1 MNIRRRGNGGVG
13 EMRGRLGDVTNAVSS
28 CVEFLTCLV
37 PLGLVSTWQLWTAK
51 GVKPTREP
59 ILFREHSGQASD

>member
-13 EMRGRLGDVTNAVSS
+13 EMRGRHGDVTNALSS

-37 PLGLVSTWQLWTAK
+37 PLCLVSTWQLWTAK
-51 GVKPTREP
+51 GVKPT
-59 ILFREHSGQASD
+59 Q